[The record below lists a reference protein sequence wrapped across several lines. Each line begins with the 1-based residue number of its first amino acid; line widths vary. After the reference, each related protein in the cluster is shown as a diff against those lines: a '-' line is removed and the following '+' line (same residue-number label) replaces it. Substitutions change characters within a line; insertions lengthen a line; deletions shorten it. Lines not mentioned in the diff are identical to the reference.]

1 METQKFKK
9 IIITIGV
16 VLLIMVLG
24 YVVFLELEKAKRIN
38 ETKKISNEDTNTP
51 YEVKS
56 ILESKISFPNKVVKD
71 TKELNSQAVEEN
83 NIFILDGGEG
93 LSIKEETYNDGS
105 KGLNIYYTIKQDMKN
120 VYITLRNTILRENFA
135 TSSATRANIGAI
147 LMAENDSSIYK
158 VYLQNNVS
166 GETEV
171 NLRILNK

>member
-1 METQKFKK
+1 
-9 IIITIGV
+9 
-16 VLLIMVLG
+16 
-24 YVVFLELEKAKRIN
+24 
-38 ETKKISNEDTNTP
+38 
-51 YEVKS
+51 
-56 ILESKISFPNKVVKD
+56 
-71 TKELNSQAVEEN
+71 
-83 NIFILDGGEG
+83 
-93 LSIKEETYNDGS
+93 
-105 KGLNIYYTIKQDMKN
+105 MKN

>member
-1 METQKFKK
+1 METQKYKK
-9 IIITIGV
+9 IIITISV
-16 VLLIMVLG
+16 VLLIIVLC

-38 ETKKISNEDTNTP
+38 ETKKISSEDTNTP
-51 YEVKS
+51 YEVKN
-56 ILESKISFPNKVVKD
+56 ILESKISFPNKVVRD

-93 LSIKEETYNDGS
+93 LKIKEETYNDGS
-105 KGLNIYYTIKQDMKN
+105 KGLNINYTIKQEMKN

-147 LMAENDSSIYK
+147 LMAENDSSIYRI
-158 VYLQNNVS
+158 YLQNNVT